1 MVKMK
6 RKPLDQS
13 GFLPLLIT
21 ILIVV
26 AAVIYL
32 VFTRVLHAK
41 GGA

>member
-1 MVKMK
+1 MK
-6 RKPLDQS
+6 RKPLNEA

-26 AAVIYL
+26 AVIVYL
-32 VFTRVLHAK
+32 AYTRVLHAK